1 MSKTAIVAGHTGLVG
16 RHLLARLLDDAHYS
30 RVKAVGRR
38 APDVTH
44 PKLEVIQTD
53 MSALGKL
60 GGRLAADDVFCALG
74 TTMKA
79 AGSKA
84 AFEKVDYHMVVDL
97 ARAAHEAGARRFF
110 VVSSLSANPR
120 SPVYYSRVKGRME
133 QALRDVGFDTLEI
146 VRPSLLIG
154 ERHEAKARIG
164 EALAQRVMPLVNPL
178 MLGRLAQY
186 RAIRG
191 SDVAG
196 AMLVLAA
203 RDEPGA
209 HVRTLPLEIS

>member
-1 MSKTAIVAGHTGLVG
+1 MPQTALVAGHTGLVG
-16 RHLLARLLDDAHYS
+16 RHLLRQLLDDDRYA

-38 APDVTH
+38 APDVSH
-44 PKLEVIQTD
+44 AKLEYIASD
-53 MSALGKL
+53 MAGLGKL
-60 GGRLAADDVFCALG
+60 GDRLAADDVFCALG

-97 ARAAHEAGARRFF
+97 ARAAHGAGATRFF
-110 VVSSLSANPR
+110 VVSSLSASPR

-133 QALRDVGFDTLEI
+133 QSLREIGFDRLEI
-146 VRPSLLIG
+146 VRPSLLLGDRAESRVG
-154 ERHEAKARIG
+154 ES
-164 EALAQRVMPLVNPL
+164 LAQRVMPLVNPL
-178 MLGRLAQY
+178 MVGKLAQY

-191 SDVAG
+191 EDVAG
-196 AMLVLAA
+196 AMLELAG

-209 HVRTLPLEIS
+209 YVRTLPLDQKLA